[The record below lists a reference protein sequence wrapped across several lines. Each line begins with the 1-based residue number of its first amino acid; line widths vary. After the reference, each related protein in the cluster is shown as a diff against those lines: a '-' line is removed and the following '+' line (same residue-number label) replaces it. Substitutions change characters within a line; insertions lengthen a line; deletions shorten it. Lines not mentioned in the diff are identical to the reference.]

1 MHTNFNLKRSS
12 FATIGKK
19 LAITFFAMALSM
31 ACFAQPSPISV
42 NVMVAPPYTSSIS
55 DYMNTP
61 NKIMITLTHMAIDK
75 PEIDLY
81 LKVSIIGDNGVSAIS
96 EPDFKPPY
104 PITLQPGTSHTV
116 NIDNISEAFNLK
128 HIVIQ
133 GTTINEL
140 VSGAGLPEGLY
151 QICVRAF
158 DFKTG
163 EPLSGEEP
171 LGCSSMFPVT
181 NLEPPF
187 FINPICGAPQKSG
200 FFQSVNVS
208 WSIPAGTPV
217 GTTYHFE
224 MVEIPENVQI
234 DPNEAF
240 LTSKYPVLYE
250 ETTTQTMLNLTS
262 DKISL
267 NNDYTYVMKVTAE
280 DPSGITRFRNNGTSE
295 ICWFKY
301 EKQELKFV
309 FPEND
314 SINLVFLN
322 PQQNSDTIE
331 VNNENNLMMSWCWI
345 KTTDSGKEFADQ
357 DVIAKRDLQK
367 YVLTIEK
374 SGSGSSDFSFSKE
387 FEKIDSTGLIKNNFD
402 LTKEEALSAGFE
414 DGATYIATLS
424 AYNGS
429 KQKVKEVESPKF
441 LFKLIE
447 DEIPTLKIS
456 VQAVINYGFKNYPDI
471 FPVTNSEVIIEA
483 LVPQNPKANLFKKSG
498 NISKKLNLPSESI
511 NGEDL
516 SKIASV
522 VARTSALGLLDTT
535 IAVPVQYFE
544 NDSVA
549 FRIRLANKYYVDK
562 DFKPLYL
569 KLDLQDSLKNPIV
582 NFGTLQ
588 AKTYAYSLKLNVI
601 KKFAL
606 YKIVKDESGVTVSL
620 VKDGTSTP
628 LNGSSNE
635 TSDENQQ
642 YTYEVGKSTI
652 AEGIP
657 VVLYRV
663 NKPDNIPMYEGD
675 LTQSNPPAKS
685 ASTDVTVIAFGTTQR
700 EKDSTYVTFNKLL
713 STNDT
718 SSYDR
723 YRILAIANLDSLL
736 GINKIQK
743 QTVVKKANNKSG
755 LTVNNYEKSTPEF
768 NGLIAN
774 AILNL
779 EESSSLTN
787 FIDSGK
793 FVAEPIFYSLGLPK
807 NTSSDDAYYRTVKA
821 NYTIT
826 SCTPPTSHIEGRL
839 LYEWASDSNA
849 VKRPLPNT
857 HFRVIVDYVDGK
869 GISIGAL
876 NNTSSGQLASIMG
889 GHWETN
895 GFQPDNSTGF
905 IPLVDQYATMAEGV
919 TDNDGNFSIEV
930 ININDK
936 GNLGEGDVTHSEGS
950 SKPPVEGQ
958 TPEDK
963 FEEMKKGETRINP
976 YESVMDQ
983 FSSSMSSMGSQQTQQ
998 VVGSQNSVN
1007 AGTFNISFEAG
1018 SQSFELGKA
1027 AVTAKSFG
1035 MSNQVGNKTKGYA
1048 HGPSPW
1054 EPEMPSNES
1063 ETTSKHYKEFRRTFR
1078 IVIDGNSAPYYY
1090 PSKDVIEIDPFEGTA
1105 SPLTITHYVKE
1116 FKLKVKTY
1124 EKNKSN
1130 QPVAVTEVQA
1140 TVFRGGKKPKQLP
1153 LGEGDGKYTYA
1164 ALLSPTYN
1172 NSSTINLEYEQLW
1185 PNQAV
1190 NSEGMTR
1197 SLPGLLMS
1205 EYKNYCVQA
1214 SSFVNTGSKAYNSN
1228 INSINAIPDTIIDWV
1243 NPTPPEVELPVLMTP
1258 MVSRALVLVRDSS
1271 SGQPLTSSR
1280 NTRVTLSKHKSLF
1293 SQIVHLNSA
1302 SADNN
1307 EYSVPVDNYGFV
1319 ELLADQKP
1327 LSNYNINDTNPTKIF
1342 ISASSDGFKSPEKP
1356 FETSFVSK
1364 GYQATPIL
1372 ALIPAAVLKGYIIDA
1387 DSASSSGNAKPGIN
1401 SITPGFVPAN
1411 GVEAYIQA
1419 DSSSIAE
1426 TKNKYGYFEMP
1437 IAPKAGVKVKITPK
1451 DVAWFDTTYVLTAND
1466 EKKQTIDLGTVKL
1479 YRRKHR
1485 IQFNITQKMPSGF
1498 VGPATPVSG
1507 ATIQLGEEIQTTASN
1522 GTAKFLFENVSVN
1535 NYTFIVKGPQG
1546 EGYIPKTVNLESFE
1560 SHDFK
1565 QVNVVLE
1572 KGSEITGTVKLD
1584 GKPVKNARVYI
1595 EVNNTSTPTVNSN
1608 LIINPDNVKTLGQSP
1623 SGTTTPATNFKKTQ
1637 GSGQNIQLSNQ
1648 KNSIEGQNLQVNASL
1663 NSSLAFKPTGSITN
1677 DANLVEARTDA
1688 QGKYKLQGIPV
1699 DNQKINIIATLDTT
1713 FTVSGDKQQ
1722 ASIINGHAQTD
1733 LNLTSF
1739 SNAIVNKL
1747 YGFPLTVEKITPA
1760 GNNQIKVTGL
1770 VHWTEAISDFTLKED
1785 IKVLRVEDVLFDLVQ
1800 NDGGPANAV
1809 AHDDAVTIPGITSLK
1824 LSYIGKYNVKLTSGG
1839 QNQER
1844 KHESNFT
1851 SPNNQQQF
1859 NSTQLQIT
1867 KQEGFGKIS
1876 GKMQIIDN
1884 SFNYPSSYLNFE
1896 GSEFFL
1902 ALPTSDS
1909 TVSNRV
1915 SVATSAFSEIESL
1928 KKAYQQTDTY
1938 RKEVEGVRLFHNQ
1951 KPVPVY
1957 NLCNVT
1963 GGPISF
1969 KLINFSA
1976 SANPN
1981 KSYIDETGKIH
1992 LNTQLKCHIDHAQ
2005 PQDFSVSIPD
2015 MILDENKVYP
2025 ASSNTPINVKLEEWD
2040 LEARNWTFSTTEG
2053 GILSTNAFIRTKIID
2068 IPVKKFVLRSDK
2080 FIMTDYK
2087 LDSLSMGGGKF
2098 PLKITAPGSAHL
2110 NYEYKVGTDM
2120 KPHWNFCLLGT
2131 AGTSVASLPAL
2142 KGLPYNYFIELNYI
2156 EILSNNEMIV
2166 QLKQDDSTP
2175 LLHGNKVAQ
2184 FRPLSL
2190 FNGPDYI
2197 GVTGLLNTG
2206 APRMGD
2212 ILLTADWRYPTQNPS
2227 FENVNVDFEGKGSVH
2242 FEANKQEITIDSDQL
2257 TIEGRVLEKPDRT
2270 FNPLPSTFIAKNSAQ
2285 PEYKVELKKDWIT
2298 QLSEQEP
2305 DSMSKPMVS
2314 NKGYQL
2320 KINSGGMT
2328 VENGDWTTLTYE
2340 GTMSSNTNSENIKP
2354 TTTKFEILG
2363 DVNASSD
2370 SLSVTGIDTPFGSM
2384 QQVFD
2389 FKSMEMRGTLFINK
2403 SIKMGAVTLNS
2414 GTIET
2419 LFGGSGFYVAGGCN
2433 AYLVAGLLTGT
2444 YNLGFMAG
2452 SYSKGTPGLERAWN
2466 VANSYISPSVINNC
2480 YKLEVIDKNGL
2491 NGIYTTVNRQVID
2504 ASFGFDFILASG
2516 YVRALALLGGDF
2528 YANFS
2533 STTSMGADAFVFVDV
2548 AAGLSCITGTS
2559 INGGLYTKATF
2570 GTKLQLEPNIMTIKG
2585 SMNMG
2590 FNGSISQS
2598 LVVGTVSKSFSVG
2611 CSVNAVTNTDGK
2623 TQFNFNDS
2631 SCNDAD
2637 VEKCKE

>member
-1 MHTNFNLKRSS
+1 MLTEYNSKRSILS
-12 FATIGKK
+12 TIRKK
-19 LAITFFAMALSM
+19 LTITLFAVLLAV
-31 ACFAQPSPISV
+31 AGFAQPSPVMV

-55 DYMNTP
+55 DYMNIP
-61 NKIMITLTHMAIDK
+61 NKIVITLTHAALGY

-96 EPDFKPPY
+96 EPDFKPAY
-104 PITLQPGTSHTV
+104 PINLQPGTSHTV

-158 DFKTG
+158 NFKTG

-171 LGCSSMFPVT
+171 MGCSSMFPVT

-250 ETTTQTMLNLTS
+250 ETTTQTMLNLTT

-345 KTTDSGKEFADQ
+345 KADDTGKEFVDQ
-357 DVIAKRDLQK
+357 DVIAKRGLQK

-374 SGSGSSDFSFSKE
+374 TGSGSSDFSISKE
-387 FEKIDSTGLIKNNFD
+387 FDKIDSTGLIKNNLD
-402 LTKEEALSAGFE
+402 LTKEEALNAGFE

-441 LFKLIE
+441 VFKLIN
-447 DEIPTLKIS
+447 DEVPTVKIP

-483 LVPQNPKANLFKKSG
+483 LVPQNSETDSEKSLGNL
-498 NISKKLNLPSESI
+498 SKKMNHPSELI
-511 NGEDL
+511 NGEDYE
-516 SKIASV
+516 KIASV
-522 VARTSALGLLDTT
+522 VALTSTLGQLDTI
-535 IAVPVQYFE
+535 IAVPEQYFE

-588 AKTYAYSLKLNVI
+588 AKTYAYSLKLNVR
-601 KKFAL
+601 KEFAL
-606 YKIVKDESGVTVSL
+606 YKIVKNESGVTVSL
-620 VKDGTSTP
+620 VKDGTSAT

-642 YTYEVGKSTI
+642 YTYEVDKDTI

-663 NKPDNIPMYEGD
+663 NKPDYIPVYEGD
-675 LTQSNPPAKS
+675 LTQSNPPVKS
-685 ASTDVTVIAFGTTQR
+685 SLTNITVIAMGTTQR

-713 STNDT
+713 ATNKPVTNGESTNSIST
-718 SSYDR
+718 NEE
-723 YRILAIANLDSLL
+723 YRILAIANLDSLM
-736 GINKIQK
+736 GISNLQK
-743 QTVVKKANNKSG
+743 QVTVKKATNTNKSVPSTTSFG
-755 LTVNNYEKSTPEF
+755 TLTPEL
-768 NGLIAN
+768 NELITN
-774 AILNL
+774 AIINL
-779 EESSSLTN
+779 EDNSSLTN

-793 FVAEPIFYSLGLPK
+793 FVAEPIFYSLKLPE
-807 NTSSDDAYYRTVKA
+807 NTNSDDAYYRTVKA

-876 NNTSSGQLASIMG
+876 NNTSSGQMASIMG

-936 GNLGEGDVTHSEGS
+936 GNLGAGNVTHNEGS

-958 TPEDK
+958 TPKDK
-963 FEEMKKGETRINP
+963 LKEMLGGDDVININP
-976 YESVMDQ
+976 YESVMDK
-983 FSSSMSSMGSQQTQQ
+983 FGASMYSIGSQQTQQ
-998 VVGSQNSVN
+998 VVGSQNSLNFGNFSVGFD
-1007 AGTFNISFEAG
+1007 AGT
-1018 SQSFELGKA
+1018 QSFELGKA
-1027 AVTAKSFG
+1027 NVAAKSFG
-1035 MSNQVGNKTKGYA
+1035 MSNQVGNKIKGYA

-1054 EPEMPSNES
+1054 EPEIPSNES
-1063 ETTSKHYKEFRRTFR
+1063 EVTTKHYENFRRTFR

-1105 SPLTITHYVKE
+1105 SPITITHYVKE

-1172 NSSTINLEYEQLW
+1172 NSPTINLEYEQLW
-1185 PNQAV
+1185 PNQMV
-1190 NSEGMTR
+1190 NSEGMTG

-1205 EYKNYCVQA
+1205 EYKNYYVQA
-1214 SSFVNTGSKAYNSN
+1214 SSYVNTGSKAYNSN

-1280 NTRVTLSKHKSLF
+1280 NTRVTLSKSTFFLPLF
-1293 SQIVHLNSA
+1293 SFFN
-1302 SADNN
+1302 
-1307 EYSVPVDNYGFV
+1307 SVPVDNYGYV

-1372 ALIPAAVLKGYIIDA
+1372 ALYPAAVLKGKIIDA
-1387 DSASSSGNAKPGIN
+1387 DYDSSSGNAKTNGVN
-1401 SITPGFVPAN
+1401 GITPGFVPTN
-1411 GVEAYIQA
+1411 GVAAYIQA

-1437 IAPKAGVKVKITPK
+1437 IAPKAGVKVKIIPK

-1485 IQFNITQKMPSGF
+1485 IQFNIIQKMPSGF

-1522 GTAKFLFENVSVN
+1522 GTAKFLFENVSVY

-1546 EGYIPKTVNLESFE
+1546 EGYIPKTVNLKSFE

-1595 EVNNTSTPTVNSN
+1595 EVSNTATPTVNSN
-1608 LIINPDNVKTLGQSP
+1608 LIINPDNVQTIGQSP
-1623 SGTTTPATNFKKTQ
+1623 SGTTTPSATFKKTQ

-1648 KNSIEGQNLQVNASL
+1648 KNSIEGQNLKPNATL
-1663 NSSLAFKPTGSITN
+1663 NSALAFKPTGSITN
-1677 DANLVEARTDA
+1677 DANLVETRTDA

-1722 ASIINGHAQTD
+1722 ASIINGQAQTD

-1747 YGFPLTVEKITPA
+1747 FGFPLTVEKITPA

-1800 NDGGPANAV
+1800 NDNGPANAV
-1809 AHDDAVTIPGITSLK
+1809 AHDDVVTIPGITSLK
-1824 LSYIGKYNVKLTSGG
+1824 LSYIGKYNVKLTSNGLF
-1839 QNQER
+1839 
-1844 KHESNFT
+1844 HY
-1851 SPNNQQQF
+1851 
-1859 NSTQLQIT
+1859 NSTPLQIT
-1867 KQEGFGKIS
+1867 KLEGYGKIS

-1902 ALPTSDS
+1902 ARPTSDS
-1909 TVSNRV
+1909 TVSNQV
-1915 SVATSAFSEIESL
+1915 SVATSAFSETESL
-1928 KKAYQQTDTY
+1928 TKAYQHIETY
-1938 RKEVEGVRLFHNQ
+1938 RKKVESVRLSHIQ

-1957 NLCNVT
+1957 NLCNVA

-1976 SANPN
+1976 TANPS
-1981 KSYIDETGKIH
+1981 KSFIDETGKIH

-2040 LEARNWTFSTTEG
+2040 LEARDWTFSTTEG
-2053 GILSTNAFIRTKIID
+2053 GILSTKALIRTKIID

-2080 FIMTDYK
+2080 FIMTDYEF
-2087 LDSLSMGGGKF
+2087 DSISMGGGKF
-2098 PLKITAPGSAHL
+2098 PLKITAPESAHL
-2110 NYEYKVGTDM
+2110 NYEYKVGSTM

-2142 KGLPYNYFIELNYI
+2142 QGLPENYIIELNYI

-2166 QLKQDDSTP
+2166 QLKQDDSKP
-2175 LLHGNKVAQ
+2175 LLHGNNAAQ

-2227 FENVNVDFEGKGSVH
+2227 FENVNVDFEGKGFVH
-2242 FEANKQEITIDSDQL
+2242 FEANKQKITIDPNQL

-2270 FNPLPSTFIAKNSAQ
+2270 FNPIPSTFIADKIAF
-2285 PEYKVELKKDWIT
+2285 PKYKVELRKGWIT
-2298 QLSEQEP
+2298 QLSEKEP
-2305 DSMSKPMVS
+2305 DSISQHMVS
-2314 NKGYQL
+2314 DIGYKL
-2320 KINSGGMT
+2320 EINSGGMT

-2340 GTMSSNTNSENIKP
+2340 GTMRSNTDSENIKP
-2354 TTTKFEILG
+2354 TITKFEVLG
-2363 DVNASSD
+2363 DVNASSE
-2370 SLSVTGIDTPFGSM
+2370 SLAVTGIDTPFGSM
-2384 QQVFD
+2384 EQVFD
-2389 FKSMEMRGTLFINK
+2389 FKTMEMRGSL
-2403 SIKMGAVTLNS
+2403 SISKQITMGAITLNS

-2419 LFGGSGFYVAGGCN
+2419 LFGKSGFYVAGGCN
-2433 AYLVAGLLTGT
+2433 AYLIAGLLTGT

-2452 SYSKGTPGLERAWN
+2452 SYSKGTQGLERAWS
-2466 VANSYISPSVINNC
+2466 VANSYISPSVINAC
-2480 YKLEVIDKNGL
+2480 YKSKVLDNNGL

-2533 STTSMGADAFVFVDV
+2533 STASMGADAFVFVDV

-2559 INGGLYTKATF
+2559 ISGGLYTKATF
-2570 GTKLQLEPNIMTIKG
+2570 GTKLQLNPNKMTING

-2598 LVVGTVSKSFSVG
+2598 LVVGSISKSFNVG
-2611 CSVNAVTNTDGK
+2611 CSVNVTTNTDGETNFK
-2623 TQFNFNDS
+2623 FNDN
-2631 SCNDAD
+2631 SCNDAG
-2637 VEKCKE
+2637 VEKCN